1 LFKFEIVSNVTHVL
15 LNFRNKYSTLIDD
28 SVIIFDVDCLL
39 CNQFVQ
45 IVSLIDKKDNI
56 YFTKLSGKTANDILN
71 NNKNLVDIDSIIFY
85 FNGNT
90 YIKSDAVIRISKSL
104 GFPYNLMSIFK
115 IFPRSIRDIFYDFV
129 ARNRYKFFG
138 KANKCLISK
147 NIIE

>member
-1 LFKFEIVSNVTHVL
+1 MLK
-15 LNFRNKYSTLIDD
+15 D

-39 CNQFVQ
+39 CNRFVQ
-45 IVSLIDKKDNI
+45 IVSVINKKDNI
-56 YFTKLSGKTANDILN
+56 YFTKLSGKTANDILS
-71 NNKNLVDIDSIIFY
+71 NNKSLLDIDSIIFY
-85 FNGNT
+85 FNGNA

-115 IFPRSIRDIFYDFV
+115 IVPRSIRDIFYDFI

-138 KANKCLISK
+138 KVNECLISK

>member
-1 LFKFEIVSNVTHVL
+1 MFKFEIASNVTLVL
-15 LNFRNKYSTLIDD
+15 LNFRNKYFTLIDD

-56 YFTKLSGKTANDILN
+56 YFTKLSGKTANDLLN

>member
-1 LFKFEIVSNVTHVL
+1 MK
-15 LNFRNKYSTLIDD
+15 D

-39 CNQFVQ
+39 CNRFVQ
-45 IVSLIDKKDNI
+45 IVSIIDKKDSI
-56 YFTKLSGKTANDILN
+56 YFTRLSGKTANDILS
-71 NNKNLVDIDSIIFY
+71 NNKNLVDVDSIIFY
-85 FNGNT
+85 LNGNI

-104 GFPYNLMSIFK
+104 GFPYNMMSIFK
-115 IFPRSIRDIFYDFV
+115 IFPRSMRDIFYDFV

>member
-1 LFKFEIVSNVTHVL
+1 ME
-15 LNFRNKYSTLIDD
+15 D

-39 CNQFVQ
+39 CNRFVQ
-45 IVSLIDKKDNI
+45 IVSVIDKKDSI
-56 YFTKLSGKTANDILN
+56 YFTRLSGKTANYILS
-71 NNKNLVDIDSIIFY
+71 NNKSLVDVDSIIFY
-85 FNGNT
+85 LNGNI

-104 GFPYNLMSIFK
+104 GFPYNMMSIFK
-115 IFPRSIRDIFYDFV
+115 IFPRSMRDIFYDFV

>member
-1 LFKFEIVSNVTHVL
+1 MK
-15 LNFRNKYSTLIDD
+15 D

-39 CNQFVQ
+39 CNRFVQ
-45 IVSLIDKKDNI
+45 IVSVIDKKDSI
-56 YFTKLSGKTANDILN
+56 YFTRLSGKTANYILR
-71 NNKNLVDIDSIIFY
+71 NNKNLVDVDSIIFY
-85 FNGNT
+85 LNGNI

-104 GFPYNLMSIFK
+104 GFPYNMMSIFK
-115 IFPRSIRDIFYDFV
+115 IFPRSMRDIFYDFV

>member
-1 LFKFEIVSNVTHVL
+1 MK
-15 LNFRNKYSTLIDD
+15 D

-39 CNQFVQ
+39 CNRFVQ
-45 IVSLIDKKDNI
+45 IVSVIDKKDSI
-56 YFTKLSGKTANDILN
+56 YFTRLSGKTANYMLS
-71 NNKNLVDIDSIIFY
+71 NNKNLVDVDSIIFY
-85 FNGNT
+85 LNGNI

-104 GFPYNLMSIFK
+104 GFPYNMMSIFK
-115 IFPRSIRDIFYDFV
+115 IFPRSMRDIFYDFV